1 MGLFDFLFPPR
12 ADEVV
17 LRSISD
23 DDFLSLIKPRIV
35 PETRPSTVAL
45 LSFGDPKVRSA
56 IHEAKYHGSE
66 RAFRLLGFVLAE
78 YLRDADDI
86 RATRLNLVALVPVP
100 LGKERLKER
109 GFNQVEEVAK
119 RAVQELGIKIETDL
133 LVRTRETV
141 SQISLPRN
149 KREKNMRGAFLV
161 SPKLEERRRI
171 NPACTF
177 IVVDDVLTTGA
188 TLQSAVDALL
198 EAGAKNIIPLALAH

>member
-12 ADEVV
+12 TDEVV

-35 PETRPSTVAL
+35 PETRPSTVSL

-86 RATRLNLVALVPVP
+86 RGTRLNLVALVPVP
-100 LGKERLKER
+100 LGQERLKER

-149 KREKNMRGAFLV
+149 KREKNMRGAFSA
-161 SPKLEERRRI
+161 SPRLRRTSTAEI
-171 NPACTF
+171 SKCTF

-198 EAGAKNIIPLALAH
+198 EAGAKNIIPLAL